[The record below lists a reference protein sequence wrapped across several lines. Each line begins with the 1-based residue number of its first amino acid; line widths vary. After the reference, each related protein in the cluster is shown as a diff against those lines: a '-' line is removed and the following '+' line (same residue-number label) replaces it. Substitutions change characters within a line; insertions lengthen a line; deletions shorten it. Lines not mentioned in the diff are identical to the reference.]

1 MSKEPLR
8 CLKGGVP
15 RPEYTDRGVTT
26 TKILDLAKF
35 SAKILSVKFA
45 SKLVNFDVKSLHLKD
60 DNCIIDCMENVQKFN
75 PGTKI
80 VIIEDDKF
88 LGGLV
93 SKKLIDCGCVVTH
106 VESGEQAQAV
116 VEAEKPNLIFL
127 DLLLPGMSGFD
138 VLAGLKKSEST
149 KNIPVI
155 LLSNLGEREDI
166 RRGLDLGATSFLI
179 KASMTVDSIV
189 AEASRILRIR
199 Q

>member
-1 MSKEPLR
+1 MSL
-8 CLKGGVP
+8 
-15 RPEYTDRGVTT
+15 
-26 TKILDLAKF
+26 
-35 SAKILSVKFA
+35 ILSVKFA
-45 SKLVNFDVKSLHLKD
+45 SKLANFDVNYLHLKS
-60 DNCIIDCMENVQKFN
+60 DNCIIDYMENTQKFA

-80 VIIEDDKF
+80 IIVEDDKF

-93 SKKLIDCGCVVTH
+93 SKKLIDSGCTVTH

-138 VLAGLKKSEST
+138 VLAGLKNVEST

-189 AEASRILRIR
+189 SEASKILRAR
-199 Q
+199 S